1 MVKNQLFKAI
11 PPLEICE
18 QVLEAFGLSSF
29 DDVHLFSRDDIIAN
43 DCIEKLN
50 DLKPVLMRFYF
61 PCKARTYLNDLN
73 PKNALTVL
81 RQIIRF
87 HNYGVVSREKYI
99 RGKKTIVYQ
108 LIPIEKKILKQQLN
122 LNVQLVKNH
131 AQLYLSD

>member
-1 MVKNQLFKAI
+1 MVKNQLFKAV

-29 DDVHLFSRDDIIAN
+29 DDVHLFSRDDIVAN
-43 DCIEKLN
+43 DCIDKLN
-50 DLKPVLMRFYF
+50 ELKPVLMRFYF

-108 LIPIEKKILKQQLN
+108 LIPIEKKDIETTTEFKCTTGE
-122 LNVQLVKNH
+122 KPCTITFK
-131 AQLYLSD
+131 

>member
-1 MVKNQLFKAI
+1 MVKNQLFKAV

-18 QVLEAFGLSSF
+18 LVLEAFGLSSF
-29 DDVHLFSRDDIIAN
+29 DDVHLFSRDDMIAN
-43 DCIEKLN
+43 DCLAKLN
-50 DLKPVLMRFYF
+50 ELKPVLMRFYF

-99 RGKKTIVYQ
+99 LGKKTIVYQ
-108 LIPIEKKILKQQLN
+108 LIPIEKKDIEATTEFKCITGE
-122 LNVQLVKNH
+122 KPCTITFK
-131 AQLYLSD
+131 